1 MEPSAM
7 ELDIAAVLTQTL
19 RQDSF
24 APASQPQQPGD
35 KRQSVE
41 PLLEVT
47 TNEDENPECCGGIIN
62 CEGLIE

>member
-1 MEPSAM
+1 MEPTAT

-24 APASQPQQPGD
+24 APASQPQQPRD

-47 TNEDENPECCGGIIN
+47 VNDDDYTECCGGIIN
-62 CEGLIE
+62 CDGLIE